1 MQERAPGQRIALAH
15 LPEGAR
21 GVFGAGA
28 LGVHG
33 DERVAHWE
41 QRPHRRPTRR
51 RRACSCAPAVGL
63 RSAAAAESAAVSEN
77 ASGAGALEKSASA
90 SRVARVGGEHG
101 VPGHGVTPRHGVEH
115 GARGGRV
122 ARAAEGSNPGG
133 GGGEAGE
140 GPRPRRHA
148 LLPVQPRDQQHVGLG
163 SSKLSRA
170 ERERERGRERGLG
183 RKVSWFALCELPFK
197 VTLHNNFL
205 KLYRK
210 SFERNI

>member
-1 MQERAPGQRIALAH
+1 MQLRSGGGASECRGRGER
-15 LPEGAR
+15 
-21 GVFGAGA
+21 
-28 LGVHG
+28 
-33 DERVAHWE
+33 ERVGGGRAGE
-41 QRPHRRPTRR
+41 ERERVTRL
-51 RRACSCAPAVGL
+51 PG
-63 RSAAAAESAAVSEN
+63 
-77 ASGAGALEKSASA
+77 
-90 SRVARVGGEHG
+90 ARVGGEHG
-101 VPGHGVTPRHGVEH
+101 VPGHGVAPRHGVEH